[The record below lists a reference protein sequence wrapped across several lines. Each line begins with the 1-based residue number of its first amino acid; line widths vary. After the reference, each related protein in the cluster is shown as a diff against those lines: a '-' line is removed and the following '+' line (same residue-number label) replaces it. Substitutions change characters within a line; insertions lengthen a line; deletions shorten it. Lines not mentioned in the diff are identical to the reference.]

1 MSVAEDSSVQITT
14 IFTVLFALVL
24 LAAISTRIY
33 KANYAG
39 ISYDEAMTSFR
50 YCDSV
55 ERAMT
60 SFDPKDSSSTNNHIL
75 NSILIH
81 YAGKHFKSYEHYIR
95 IPSLTAGIIFSLCI
109 AFIVYKTIDGGAM
122 RVAAL
127 ALVCFTPF
135 VFDYSYLARGYALAL
150 AAFYAEI
157 AVVIWLLSHRIAY
170 RSLIVP
176 IVVISLLNFMAF
188 GSMLSSMLALAAFN
202 GVFALLYSWR
212 IIREKQGRLKIIAI
226 NLVSIFL
233 MSSGLI
239 FLLYRGMYKSM
250 IGSKAINKM
259 NAGWQGWSSL
269 VDLLNELLIVRVFNR
284 GSNFGTFVFYTVIA
298 LLMVAIGLFIYR
310 FVESARNKTPRRR
323 RSIDSPA
330 AFMLLVTAAMFIMI
344 FVYSIVLDKSLG
356 RLRSQVF
363 LTPLVLI
370 SCVIILEKFAAAISR
385 PPFDRLAYAVI
396 LLLVVSV
403 TLGKIPSFR
412 RFDKY
417 SMTGPLVRML
427 KAIDPNKQWS
437 MGFSKPMS
445 LLYMAFRYYQQFGYN
460 LTFVPKRPPA
470 TDPANFDVVIYR
482 MGKQP
487 EKSLC
492 IDWEYFSDF
501 SVAVT
506 INAAL
511 PSDKVII
518 SVAQPKD

>member
-1 MSVAEDSSVQITT
+1 
-14 IFTVLFALVL
+14 
-24 LAAISTRIY
+24 R
-33 KANYAG
+33 
-39 ISYDEAMTSFR
+39 
-50 YCDSV
+50 
-55 ERAMT
+55 
-60 SFDPKDSSSTNNHIL
+60 
-75 NSILIH
+75 
-81 YAGKHFKSYEHYIR
+81 SYEHYIR

-109 AFIVYKTIDGGAM
+109 AFIVYKTIDGAAL
-122 RVAAL
+122 RVTAL
-127 ALVCFTPF
+127 ALLCFTPF
-135 VFDYSYLARGYALAL
+135 IFDYSYLARGYALAL

-170 RSLIVP
+170 RSMVVP

-202 GVFALLYSWR
+202 AVFAGLYSWR
-212 IIREKQGRLKIIAI
+212 IIREKRGRLKIIAI
-226 NLVSIFL
+226 NLVSIFA

-239 FLLYRGMYKSM
+239 FLLYRGMYKNM
-250 IGSKAINKM
+250 IGSRALTKM
-259 NAGWQGWSSL
+259 NSGWHGWSSL
-269 VDLLNELLIVRVFNR
+269 GDFLNQLLIVRVFAR
-284 GSNFGTFVFYTVIA
+284 GNNFGAFVFYAVIA
-298 LLMVAIGLFIYR
+298 LLLAAIGLHIYR
-310 FVESARNKTPRRR
+310 FVESARNKTSR
-323 RSIDSPA
+323 RSRGIDNPA

-344 FVYSIVLDKSLG
+344 FVYSIILNNSLG

-370 SCVIILEKFAAAISR
+370 SSVIILEKFAAAVSK
-385 PPFDRLAYAVI
+385 PPFDRLAYAVV

-403 TLGKIPSFR
+403 TLGRLPSFR

-427 KAIDPNKQWS
+427 KAIDPNKKWS
-437 MGFSKPMS
+437 MGFSEPMG

-460 LTFVPKRPPA
+460 LTFAPKKPPA
-470 TDPANFDVVIYR
+470 TNPSNFDVVIYR
-482 MGKQP
+482 MGRQP

-506 INAAL
+506 INSAL

-518 SVAQPKD
+518 NAAQPKD